1 MTLSVA
7 ELVLNARARIQ
18 EIAAAEL
25 PRWREVGAALIDVR
39 EPAEYATGHIEGAI
53 NIPRGVLEFEV
64 QATPALDNVTD
75 PALALRDRPIVLYC
89 RSGGRAALAADSL
102 QQMGFTR
109 VVSLAGGIGAWRE
122 AGGTVIMR

>member
-1 MTLSVA
+1 MKLSVA

-18 EIAAAEL
+18 EIAGAEL
-25 PRWREVGAALIDVR
+25 PRWREAGAALIDVR

-75 PALALRDRPIVLYC
+75 PALALRERPIVLYC

>member
-1 MTLSVA
+1 MKLSVA

-18 EIAAAEL
+18 EIAGAEL
-25 PRWREVGAALIDVR
+25 PRWREAGAALIDVR

-75 PALALRDRPIVLYC
+75 PALALRERPIVLYC

-122 AGGTVIMR
+122 AGGAVIMR